1 MFFNSEKLA
10 NIEKRLNDHA
20 TDLSTMQK
28 DIEELL
34 SRTSE
39 ILNEMRILND
49 LIKEKVSHILLSEP
63 QTKKRGRKKAH
74 GG

>member
-28 DIEELL
+28 DVEELL

-39 ILNEMRILND
+39 IVNEMRILNE